1 MSAAARGAGSR
12 LERENSTAEIAPVAG
27 ECALLHR
34 IRCHV
39 DLRVLAN
46 AAARGRKLTNIFAT
60 LIVTLRMQISDVLFS
75 FLRNTSEEEALHR
88 HRHMPFH

>member
-12 LERENSTAEIAPVAG
+12 LEHKNSTAEIAPVVG
-27 ECALLHR
+27 ECELLHC

-46 AAARGRKLTNIFAT
+46 TAARGQKLTNIFAT
-60 LIVTLRMQISDVLFS
+60 LIVTLCMQISDVLFS
-75 FLRNTSEEEALHR
+75 FLRHISEEEALQ
-88 HRHMPFH
+88 